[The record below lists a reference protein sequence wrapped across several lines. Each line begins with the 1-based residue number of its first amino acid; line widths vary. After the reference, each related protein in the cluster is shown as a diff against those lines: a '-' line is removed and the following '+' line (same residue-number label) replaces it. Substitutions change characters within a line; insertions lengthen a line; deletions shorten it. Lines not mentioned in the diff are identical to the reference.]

1 MIAWLRAWGL
11 TALVILVI
19 VVGGAGVWAGY
30 FSQWFALRS
39 IVVTGNTTVTKE
51 EVVRRLALTPGE
63 PLMRVDLDESVAR
76 VEGIRVVASAHV
88 GREFPHTLRVELV
101 ERTPVAYVDRPDGAH
116 LVDKT
121 GVDFATIPAPPEGAA
136 KLVVARPSPKDPA
149 TAAALTVLSQLPDE
163 LRVQVAQVDA
173 TSEIEVSVTLGDGRI
188 VVFGSSKDVPRKAQV
203 ALALLSQPAQTY
215 NVSSPNTP
223 ALAN

>member
-1 MIAWLRAWGL
+1 VIGWLRAWGL
-11 TALVILVI
+11 TTVVVLVV
-19 VVGGAGVWAGY
+19 VVGGVGVWAAY

-39 IVVTGNTTVTKE
+39 IAVTGNTTVTKE

-63 PLMRVDLDESVAR
+63 PLMRVDLDEATSR

-88 GREFPHTLRVELV
+88 DREFPHTLRVQLV
-101 ERTPVAYVDRPDGAH
+101 ERVPVAYVDRPDGAH

-121 GVDFATIPAPPEGAA
+121 GVDFATIPTPPEGSA
-136 KLVVARPSPKDPA
+136 KLVVARAAPGDPA
-149 TAAALTVLSQLPDE
+149 TAAALAVLSQLPDE

-173 TSEIEVSVTLGDGRI
+173 KSEIEVSVTLGDGRV
-188 VVFGSSKDVPRKAQV
+188 VVFGSSKEVPRKAQV

-215 NVSSPNTP
+215 NVSSPNNP
-223 ALAN
+223 ALVN